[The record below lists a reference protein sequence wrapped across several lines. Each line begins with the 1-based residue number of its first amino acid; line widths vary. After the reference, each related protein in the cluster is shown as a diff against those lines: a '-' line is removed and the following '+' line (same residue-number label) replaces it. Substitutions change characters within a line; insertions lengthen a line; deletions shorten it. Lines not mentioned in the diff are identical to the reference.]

1 MYFYPNSVILLLLL
15 LEKKLELM
23 HRKGIVFMI
32 ALALTDVKECMGKL
46 LLSETFDPF
55 YFIEG
60 EIVTFST
67 FTMDGYL
74 KKDFFDEENAPER
87 EYALWKDMREFCF
100 SIIKGKRTPLSFK
113 FVLGLSDSNIEKLLL
128 QQELDCK
135 PQDVRGLYI
144 NLKYDGQNLQCVT
157 GTAMNLFTMD
167 KSLEQAWDKMIQK
180 FFAQKEI
187 KYEVL

>member
-1 MYFYPNSVILLLLL
+1 
-15 LEKKLELM
+15 
-23 HRKGIVFMI
+23 MI
-32 ALALTDVKECMGKL
+32 ALALPQVKECMAKL

-60 EIVTFST
+60 EIVTFNT
-67 FTMDGYL
+67 FTLDGYL
-74 KKDFFDEENAPER
+74 KKDFFEQEEAPER
-87 EYALWKDMREFCF
+87 EYALWKDVREFCF
-100 SIIKGKRTPLSFK
+100 SLIKGKRTPLSFK

-128 QQELDCK
+128 QQGLDFK
-135 PQDVRGLYI
+135 PQDVQGLYI
-144 NLKYDGQNLQCVT
+144 NLKYDGQKLQCIT

-167 KSLEQAWDKMIQK
+167 KSLEQAWDIMVQK

>member
-1 MYFYPNSVILLLLL
+1 
-15 LEKKLELM
+15 
-23 HRKGIVFMI
+23 MI

-60 EIVTFST
+60 EIVTFGT

-74 KKDFFDEENAPER
+74 KKDFFDSEDTPER
-87 EYALWKDMREFCF
+87 EYALWKDVREYCF
-100 SIIKGKRTPLSFK
+100 SLIKGKRTPLSFQ

-128 QQELDCK
+128 QQELDFK

-144 NLKYDGQNLQCVT
+144 NLKYDGSKLQCIT
-157 GTAMNLFTMD
+157 GTAMNLFTLD
-167 KSLEQAWDKMIQK
+167 KSLEQAWDKMVQK
-180 FFAQKEI
+180 FFTQKEI

>member
-1 MYFYPNSVILLLLL
+1 
-15 LEKKLELM
+15 
-23 HRKGIVFMI
+23 MI

-74 KKDFFDEENAPER
+74 RKDFFDEENAPER
-87 EYALWKDMREFCF
+87 EYALWKDVREFCF

-128 QQELDCK
+128 QQELDFK

-157 GTAMNLFTMD
+157 GTAMNLFSMD
-167 KSLEQAWDKMIQK
+167 KSLEQAWDKMVQK
-180 FFAQKEI
+180 FFTQKEI

>member
-1 MYFYPNSVILLLLL
+1 
-15 LEKKLELM
+15 
-23 HRKGIVFMI
+23 MI
-32 ALALTDVKECMGKL
+32 ALALPQVKECMAKL

-60 EIVTFST
+60 EIVTFNT

-74 KKDFFDEENAPER
+74 KKDFFEQEEAPER
-87 EYALWKDMREFCF
+87 EYALWKDVREFCF
-100 SIIKGKRTPLSFK
+100 SLIKGKRTPLSFK

-128 QQELDCK
+128 QQGLDFK
-135 PQDVRGLYI
+135 PQDVQGLYI
-144 NLKYDGQNLQCVT
+144 NLKYDGQKLQCIT

-167 KSLEQAWDKMIQK
+167 KSLEQAWDMMVQK
-180 FFAQKEI
+180 FFTQKEI

>member
-1 MYFYPNSVILLLLL
+1 
-15 LEKKLELM
+15 
-23 HRKGIVFMI
+23 MI
-32 ALALTDVKECMGKL
+32 ALELTEVKECMAKL

-60 EIVTFST
+60 EITTFGT

-74 KKDFFDEENAPER
+74 KKDFFDAEEVPAR
-87 EYALWKDMREFCF
+87 DYALWKDMREYCF
-100 SIIKGKRTPLSFK
+100 SLIKGKRTPLSFK

-128 QQELDCK
+128 QQGLDFK

-144 NLKYDGQNLQCVT
+144 NLKYDGTKLQCIT

-180 FFAQKEI
+180 FFTQKEI
-187 KYEVL
+187 KFELL

>member
-1 MYFYPNSVILLLLL
+1 
-15 LEKKLELM
+15 
-23 HRKGIVFMI
+23 MI

-60 EIVTFST
+60 EIITFST
-67 FTMDGYL
+67 FNIDGYL
-74 KKDFFDEENAPER
+74 KKDFFDTEDVPAR
-87 EYALWKDMREFCF
+87 EYALWKDVREFCF
-100 SIIKGKRTPLSFK
+100 SIIKGKRTPLNFK
-113 FVLGLSDSNIEKLLL
+113 FILGLSESNIEKLLL
-128 QQELDCK
+128 QQELDFK

-144 NLKYDGQNLQCVT
+144 NLKYDGQNLQCIT

-167 KSLEQAWDKMIQK
+167 KSLEQAWDKMVQK
-180 FFAQKEI
+180 FFTQKEI

>member
-1 MYFYPNSVILLLLL
+1 
-15 LEKKLELM
+15 
-23 HRKGIVFMI
+23 MI
-32 ALALTDVKECMGKL
+32 ALALTDVKECMAKL

-60 EIVTFST
+60 ELVTFST

-74 KKDFFDEENAPER
+74 KKDYFNAENAPER
-87 EYALWKDMREFCF
+87 EYALWKDVREFCF
-100 SIIKGKRTPLSFK
+100 SLIKGKRTPLSFK
-113 FVLGLSDSNIEKLLL
+113 FVLGLSDCNIEKLLL
-128 QQELDCK
+128 QQELDYK

-144 NLKYDGQNLQCVT
+144 NLKFDGQNLQCIT

-167 KSLEQAWDKMIQK
+167 KSLEQAWDKMVQK
-180 FFAQKEI
+180 FFTQKEI

>member
-1 MYFYPNSVILLLLL
+1 
-15 LEKKLELM
+15 
-23 HRKGIVFMI
+23 MI

-60 EIVTFST
+60 EIVTFNT

-74 KKDFFDEENAPER
+74 KKDFFDAENAPER
-87 EYALWKDMREFCF
+87 EYALWKDVREFCF

-128 QQELDCK
+128 QQELNFK

-144 NLKYDGQNLQCVT
+144 NLKFDGQNLQCVT

-167 KSLEQAWDKMIQK
+167 KSLEQAWDKMVQK

>member
-1 MYFYPNSVILLLLL
+1 
-15 LEKKLELM
+15 
-23 HRKGIVFMI
+23 MI

-60 EIVTFST
+60 EIVTYST
-67 FTMDGYL
+67 FSIDGFL
-74 KKDFFDEENAPER
+74 RKEFFDTEDAPQR
-87 EYALWKDMREFCF
+87 EYALWKDVREFCF
-100 SIIKGKRTPLSFK
+100 SIIKGKHTPLSFK
-113 FVLGLSDSNIEKLLL
+113 FILGLSNSNIEKLLL
-128 QQELDCK
+128 QQELDFK

-144 NLKYDGQNLQCVT
+144 NLKFDGQNLQCIT

-167 KSLEQAWDKMIQK
+167 KSLEQAWDKMVQK
-180 FFAQKEI
+180 FFTQKEI

>member
-1 MYFYPNSVILLLLL
+1 
-15 LEKKLELM
+15 
-23 HRKGIVFMI
+23 MI
-32 ALALTDVKECMGKL
+32 ALALPQVKECMAKL

-60 EIVTFST
+60 EIVTFNT
-67 FTMDGYL
+67 FTLDGYL
-74 KKDFFDEENAPER
+74 KKDFFEQEEAPER
-87 EYALWKDMREFCF
+87 EYALWKDVREFCF
-100 SIIKGKRTPLSFK
+100 SLIKGKRTPLSFK

-128 QQELDCK
+128 QQGLDFK
-135 PQDVRGLYI
+135 PQDVQGLYI
-144 NLKYDGQNLQCVT
+144 NLKYDGQKLQCIT

-167 KSLEQAWDKMIQK
+167 KSLEQAWDMMVQN

>member
-1 MYFYPNSVILLLLL
+1 
-15 LEKKLELM
+15 
-23 HRKGIVFMI
+23 MI
-32 ALALTDVKECMGKL
+32 ALALPQVKECMAKL

-60 EIVTFST
+60 EIVTFNT
-67 FTMDGYL
+67 FTLDGYL
-74 KKDFFDEENAPER
+74 KKDFFEQEEAPER
-87 EYALWKDMREFCF
+87 EYALWKDVREFCF
-100 SIIKGKRTPLSFK
+100 SLIKGKRTPLSFK

-128 QQELDCK
+128 QQGLDFK
-135 PQDVRGLYI
+135 PQDVQGLYI
-144 NLKYDGQNLQCVT
+144 NLKYDGQKLQCIT

-167 KSLEQAWDKMIQK
+167 KSLEQAWDMMVQK

>member
-1 MYFYPNSVILLLLL
+1 
-15 LEKKLELM
+15 
-23 HRKGIVFMI
+23 MI
-32 ALALTDVKECMGKL
+32 ALTLPEVKECMSKL

-67 FTMDGYL
+67 VTMDGFL
-74 KKDFFDEENAPER
+74 KKEFFDTEEAPAR
-87 EYALWKDMREFCF
+87 EYALWKDVREFCF
-100 SIIKGKRTPLSFK
+100 SVIKGKSTPLSFK

-128 QQELDCK
+128 QQELGFK
-135 PQDVRGLYI
+135 LQDVRGLYI
-144 NLKYDGQNLQCVT
+144 NLKYDGQKLQCIT

-167 KSLEQAWDKMIQK
+167 KSLDQAWDKMVQK
-180 FFAQKEI
+180 FFTQKEI